1 MNKKL
6 THFNRDE
13 KLLLIIPTIQTISD
27 IFLGSFFVSF
37 IMQNSFNPI
46 IGVALYQFLFYTFVA
61 IGFVVLAK
69 YCKLFSKTTI
79 LSFFPVV
86 KIILFSSIIYL
97 GKDAVNYVIPLGILY
112 GIMGAFYNLPINS
125 LTGEKVHSYKT
136 SYFIG
141 IKNSLHYIVKI
152 VSPIVLGFFITEN
165 SYIETA
171 YFLLF
176 LSFFEL
182 FLPFFFTKSCKI
194 CGEKPELLK
203 FFKSIIRFPIIKKY
217 LFTEILRGFSISG
230 VLSTL
235 ITMYTIYLFH
245 TDLNLGIFT
254 SIFAICSI
262 ITTVLFGRYVLKKYY
277 SNFIKISSLIVLIA
291 LFTFVFHPNQETFLF
306 YNFIYATAILILNHI
321 SDTNTFNISKHKCIE
336 KNHSI
341 EFFVVRDIALFIGRW
356 IAFVALMYIG
366 VFGNQSWLKYY
377 LIVVTLSILIFSY
390 ISAKISPHI
399 KGRNK

>member
-13 KLLLIIPTIQTISD
+13 KLLLIIPTITNISD
-27 IFLGSFFVSF
+27 SFLSSFFVSF
-37 IMQNSFNPI
+37 IMQNTINYI
-46 IGVALYQFLFYTFVA
+46 TDIALYKFFFYFSIIVMFFL
-61 IGFVVLAK
+61 LAK
-69 YCKLFSKTTI
+69 YCKTFNKVTI
-79 LSFFPVV
+79 LKIFPVF
-86 KIILFSSIIYL
+86 KILLLLSIIYL
-97 GKDAVNYVIPLGILY
+97 KDNAVNYVILLGCLY
-112 GIMGAFYNLPINS
+112 GIMGGFYNLPINA
-125 LTGEKVHSYKT
+125 LTGEKVNANKT

-141 IKNSLHYIVKI
+141 IKNCLYYII
-152 VSPIVLGFFITEN
+152 TILSPVILGFFITEN
-165 SYIETA
+165 SYVETA

-176 LSFFEL
+176 ISFVEL

-262 ITTVLFGRYVLKKYY
+262 IVSFFFGKYILKKQYPI
-277 SNFIKISSLIVLIA
+277 FIKISSIFVLFS
-291 LFTFVFHPNQETFLF
+291 LFYFVFYPTKLTFLF
-306 YNFIYATAILILNHI
+306 YNFIYATAIVILKHI
-321 SDTNTFNISKHKCIE
+321 ADINTYNISKHNCIE

-341 EFFVVRDIALFIGRW
+341 EFFVIRDTALFIGRW
-356 IAFVALMYIG
+356 IAFIALMYIG

-377 LIVVTLSILIFSY
+377 LIVVTLSILPFSY